1 MVSYKTVA
9 KYLFFCR
16 NRAAFAAVRG
26 NTYIH
31 SETIIKEAVSMP
43 VFDFLRDSKK
53 PEPEK
58 RLEEIDVT
66 KILRNPNQPRA
77 TFAEESIQEL
87 ADSIAQVGLIQPLV
101 VRPVQSGFELVA
113 GERRLRAVKSLGMK
127 TVMCIVQND
136 VVDETSAMMALIE
149 NLQREELNY
158 LEEAVCYS
166 QLLTNFHLTQEEL
179 AKKLGKSQS
188 SIANKLRI
196 LKLPPAVKDAMS
208 EAGLSERHARALLS
222 LREEKHQLDAV
233 KKITDKGLS
242 VKETE
247 AYVEKTLNRLY
258 DEKRDGA
265 KPRPIMI
272 RLVKDYRLFMNTVNA
287 AVNQLREAGMAV
299 EVEQN
304 DRPDGVDIEIK
315 VTRKQP

>member
-1 MVSYKTVA
+1 
-9 KYLFFCR
+9 
-16 NRAAFAAVRG
+16 
-26 NTYIH
+26 
-31 SETIIKEAVSMP
+31 MP
-43 VFDFLRDSKK
+43 VFDFLRESKK

-66 KILRNPNQPRA
+66 KILPNPNQPRA

-113 GERRLRAVKSLGMK
+113 GERRLRAVKSLGMN

-188 SIANKLRI
+188 SIANKLRV
-196 LKLPPAVKDAMS
+196 LKLPPAVKTAMT

-233 KKITDKGLS
+233 KKINDKGLS

-247 AYVEKTLNRLY
+247 LYVEKTLNRLY

-304 DRPDGVDIEIK
+304 DRPDGVDIQIK
-315 VTRKQP
+315 VTRKQQ